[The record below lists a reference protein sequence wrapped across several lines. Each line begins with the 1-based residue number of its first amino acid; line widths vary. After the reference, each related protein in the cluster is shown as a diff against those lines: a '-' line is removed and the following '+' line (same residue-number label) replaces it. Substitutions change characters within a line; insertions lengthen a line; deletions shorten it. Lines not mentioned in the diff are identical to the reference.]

1 MPPIDGLP
9 LVSVIVPVYKVEA
22 YLPQCVDSLLAQTYG
37 NIEIVLVDD
46 GSPDRCGEI
55 CDAYAARDSRVHALR
70 KENGGLSDARNFGL
84 RHASGELISFVDS
97 DDFVSPVFIETLYY
111 AMKKCGTRISAV
123 PGGHDFRDGDDVS
136 LVEDISAVAPFV
148 QAPLRPSAA
157 IRLML
162 YQAMAT
168 GAPWRLY
175 ERSVLGEDPFP
186 VGLLYEDLATTY
198 RFVHRAGDVAVV
210 NSRDLYAYRLRD
222 TSIIRQAYS
231 ANKAHSALVIAD
243 QLYHDICEWYPELTA
258 AAASRCF
265 SVCRMVFA
273 QVPMGATVNPEIKR
287 DRDEL
292 WKVIKR
298 YRTIVLH
305 DQGARKRE
313 RLAAAVACLGE
324 SAFTVFCNTA
334 RKAGLLR

>member
-22 YLPQCVDSLLAQTYG
+22 YLPQCVDSLLAQTYD
-37 NIEIVLVDD
+37 NLEIILVDD
-46 GSPDRCGEI
+46 GSPDGCAVI
-55 CDAYAARDSRVHALR
+55 CDAYAARDSRVTALH
-70 KENGGLSDARNFGL
+70 KPNGGLSDARNYGL
-84 RHASGELISFVDS
+84 QHAHGELISFVDS
-97 DDFVSPVFIETLYY
+97 DDFVSPIFIEALHF
-111 AMKKCGTRISAV
+111 AMTKCGTRISAV
-123 PGGHDFRDGDDVS
+123 PGGHDFRDGDEVP
-136 LVEDISAVAPFV
+136 LVEDMSAVAPFV

-168 GAPWRLY
+168 GAQWRLY

-210 NSRDLYAYRLRD
+210 DCRDLYAYRLRD

-243 QLYHDICEWYPELTA
+243 QLYHDICEWYPELA
-258 AAASRCF
+258 PAAASRCF

-273 QVPMGATVNPEIKR
+273 QIPTGAAETPETEA
-287 DRDEL
+287 DRDKL
-292 WKVIKR
+292 WALLR
-298 YRTIVLH
+298 NHRRTVLC
-305 DQGARKRE
+305 DYAARKRE

-324 SAFTVFCNTA
+324 FPFSAFCRIA
-334 RKAGLLR
+334 RRAGLLR

>member
-55 CDAYAARDSRVHALR
+55 CDAYATRDSRVLALR

-123 PGGHDFRDGDDVS
+123 PGGHDFRDGDDV
-136 LVEDISAVAPFV
+136 LLAEDISAVASFV

-168 GAPWRLY
+168 GAQWRLY

-210 NSRDLYAYRLRD
+210 DCRDLYAYRLRD

-231 ANKAHSALVIAD
+231 ANKTHSALVIAD

-273 QVPMGATVNPEIKR
+273 QVPTGKAATRETEA

-292 WKVIKR
+292 WTLLR
-298 YRTIVLH
+298 NHRRTVLC
-305 DQGARKRE
+305 DFAARKRE
-313 RLAAAVACLGE
+313 RLAAAVACLGKFPF
-324 SAFTVFCNTA
+324 SAFCSVV
-334 RKAGLLR
+334 RRAGLLR